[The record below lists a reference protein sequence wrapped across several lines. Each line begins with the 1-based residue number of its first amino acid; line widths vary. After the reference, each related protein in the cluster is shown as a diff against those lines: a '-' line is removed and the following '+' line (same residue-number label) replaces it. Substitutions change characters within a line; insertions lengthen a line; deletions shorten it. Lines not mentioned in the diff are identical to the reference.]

1 MLRGD
6 LQDGRE
12 AGEEGTVEE
21 THCSIHAMSTGR
33 ERNMNFG
40 IYPTA
45 QVLRPGRWDS
55 DVRNKVGKILNV
67 GTVPRGSDDYP
78 RLRRRRN
85 IPGCRG

>member
-1 MLRGD
+1 
-6 LQDGRE
+6 
-12 AGEEGTVEE
+12 
-21 THCSIHAMSTGR
+21 
-33 ERNMNFG
+33 MNFG